1 MGVGPNP
8 LPYLLRGVGGGLVE
22 DLVWRIYGRSMEDL
36 WSICGIYVEDMWKI
50 CGRYIAGMS
59 VLAYKLN
66 SAGCFLGGVCGGLLS
81 V

>member
-1 MGVGPNP
+1 MVRDRSDRTPFETILERDVAAWSMGHD
-8 LPYLLRGVGGGLVE
+8 
-22 DLVWRIYGRSMEDL
+22 DLES
-36 WSICGIYVEDMWKI
+36 
-50 CGRYIAGMS
+50 IAGMS